1 MLVSGGLQTTL
12 PRKTQPFVRGAVIMG
27 LFLSIAFLV
36 FVEYLSL
43 RQQLADQ
50 LKEQLQIVSEN
61 VAASI
66 LFMDKLAAN
75 QILSSMAVN
84 PDIDSAVIFDAKNV
98 KFAFYVSR
106 GVERTDHYTKIVR
119 EQSLTTETLTETHI
133 VLPIFSESTKIGYIH
148 AVANLKRLYQHLIW
162 YGCSTA
168 FVLMLTVGIAITIL
182 RRLTLAVEEANQKI
196 GYIQSNDPI
205 TLLPNRKAFLEYLET
220 KLGQMAED
228 KSLGVLMFDMDDF
241 RVVNDTLGHHVGDFL
256 LSMVSQRLQL
266 KFGRETLIFRV
277 GGDEFALLI
286 EQLPQ
291 QPRLVKTAQR
301 IIDTFSIPF
310 TIENRNLY
318 FSVSVGACLYPQDAS
333 NAANLLQAAEVAMY
347 SAKRL
352 GKAQFQ
358 LFSSEMHER
367 NRERLGIESELR
379 DAIEQEQFEL
389 YYQPQYHL
397 STGELVG
404 AEALIRWKHP
414 QRGMVSPISFIP
426 IAEETGLI
434 VPIGDWVIRTASAQ
448 LKQWLDQ
455 GLKPIRVSI
464 NLSARQFREAGLI
477 DKFANTLVETDIPP
491 ELLELEITESVLMDD
506 INLTVKRLEALRLMG
521 VHLAIDD
528 FGTGYSSLSYLK
540 RFPVSRIKI
549 DRSFIQDIPQDN
561 DDVAITLATINMA
574 HSLGLEVVAEGV
586 ETKAQREFLKNYHCE
601 IGQGYLFSKPV
612 DSAFMTI
619 LLRTA
624 KHDMAVT

>member
-1 MLVSGGLQTTL
+1 MNLQSVL
-12 PRKTQPFVRGAVIMG
+12 PRKTQPFVRIAVMLG
-27 LFLSIAFLV
+27 LVLSIAFLV

-50 LKEQLQIVSEN
+50 LKEQLQIVSDN

-66 LFMDKLAAN
+66 LFMDKLAAK
-75 QILSSMAVN
+75 QILSSMEVN
-84 PDIDSAVIFDAKNV
+84 PDIDSAVIFDANNAT
-98 KFAFYVSR
+98 FAFYVSR
-106 GVERTDHYTKIVR
+106 GVNRSEHRVKMMR
-119 EQSLTTETLTETHI
+119 EQTVTTETLSETLTETYI
-133 VLPIFSESTKIGYIH
+133 DIPIFSEAHKIGYIH

-228 KSLGVLMFDMDDF
+228 KSLGILMFDMDDF

-277 GGDEFALLI
+277 GGDEFALI
-286 EQLPQ
+286 VEQLPQ

-379 DAIEQEQFEL
+379 DALDQGQFEL

-397 STGELVG
+397 NSGELVG

-491 ELLELEITESVLMDD
+491 ELLELEITESILMDD
-506 INLTVKRLEALRLMG
+506 INLTVKLLEALRLMG

-549 DRSFIQDIPQDN
+549 DRSFIQDIPQDS
-561 DDVAITLATINMA
+561 DDVAITLATIHMA

-586 ETKAQREFLKNYHCE
+586 ETKAQREFLKSYQCE
-601 IGQGYLFSKPV
+601 IAQGYLFSKPV
-612 DSAFMTI
+612 DAAFMTI
-619 LLRTA
+619 LLRTSKQDIA
-624 KHDMAVT
+624 IT